1 MKLFCL
7 CCALAAAVITPT
19 AAVANDKLT
28 VATWGGAYSDSQ
40 NKAFFEPFMKAGN
53 DLTIETYNGEI
64 GRIRAQVKSKAVTW
78 DVIDID
84 TQTAL
89 SACAEGLL
97 EKIDW
102 KKLGLDRETFIGAK
116 QQVCAVPNI
125 VYATVL
131 AYDTTKLKTGPSKTA
146 DLFDLKAFPG
156 KRGLR
161 KSPVVNLEWALLA
174 DGVKQADLYAL
185 LRTKAGVDRAFRK
198 LDTIKSEIIWWEAGA
213 QPQQMLSTGQV
224 VMTSAWNGYVALAVK
239 KDKKPYA
246 MIWDNQGLDWN
257 WWALVKGGAHIDAGY
272 KFVAYASDPNR
283 MANQTRE
290 IPYGPANRDAI
301 PLVDKDILLNL
312 PTSADNLKSALL
324 VDVKFWADRGDALKE
339 RFETWLAR

>member
-1 MKLFCL
+1 MKLL
-7 CCALAAAVITPT
+7 SLVCALAAAIITS
-19 AAVANDKLT
+19 AAAQAGDKLT
-28 VATWGGAYSDSQ
+28 VATWGGAYSGSQ
-40 NKAFFEPFMKAGN
+40 SKAFFEPYKKAGN

-64 GRIRAQVKSKAVTW
+64 AKIRAQVKGKAVTW

-102 KKLGLDRETFIGAK
+102 KKLGLDRAKFIGANA
-116 QQVCAVPNI
+116 QACAVPNI

-131 AYDTTKLKTGPSKTA
+131 TYDTTKLKTGPTKTA

-161 KSPVVNLEWALLA
+161 KSPVVTLEWALLA
-174 DGVKQADLYAL
+174 DGVRQADLYGL

-198 LDTIKSEIIWWEAGA
+198 LDTIKSEIVWWEAGA

-239 KDKKPYA
+239 KDKKPFA
-246 MIWDNQGLDWN
+246 RVWDNQGLDWN
-257 WWALVKGGAHIDAGY
+257 WWALIKGGAHINAGY
-272 KFVAYASDPNR
+272 TFIAYASDPSR
-283 MANQTRE
+283 MADQTRE

-301 PLVDKDILLNL
+301 PLVDKDILLSL

-324 VDVKFWADRGDALKE
+324 VDVKFWAERGDALKD
-339 RFETWLAR
+339 RFESWLAK

>member
-185 LRTKAGVDRAFRK
+185 LRTNAGVDRAFRK

-213 QPQQMLSTGQV
+213 QPQQILSTGQV

-239 KDKKPYA
+239 KRQQALCDDMGQPGVGLELVGSGQRRSPYRCGLQICRLCQRPQSHGQSDA
-246 MIWDNQGLDWN
+246 RNPIWPSQPRCD
-257 WWALVKGGAHIDAGY
+257 
-272 KFVAYASDPNR
+272 S
-283 MANQTRE
+283 TR
-290 IPYGPANRDAI
+290 
-301 PLVDKDILLNL
+301 
-312 PTSADNLKSALL
+312 
-324 VDVKFWADRGDALKE
+324 
-339 RFETWLAR
+339 